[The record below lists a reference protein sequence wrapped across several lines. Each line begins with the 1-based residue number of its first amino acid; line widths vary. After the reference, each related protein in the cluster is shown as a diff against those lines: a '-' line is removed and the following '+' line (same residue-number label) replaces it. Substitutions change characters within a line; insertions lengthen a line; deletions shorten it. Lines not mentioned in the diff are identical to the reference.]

1 MPIVARVPFTGIR
14 CWRRRSWI
22 GRLTCPLD
30 TADVARA
37 PPIRERFQLR
47 RLRSGAD
54 ARRMTM
60 RRGGELDGRLVFD
73 GGTIRR
79 RVVLTVWRAYLP
91 HSSKRAI
98 RPRAIEASLPARG
111 ASFLGATRPRFLS
124 GRCQDDAGKPREL
137 CPTPRTLGSG
147 PRAPKT
153 AASPWRRL
161 PRQRGRRAFR
171 HRRYG
176 HRS

>member
-98 RPRAIEASLPARG
+98 RPRADRGFPPGARG
-111 ASFLGATRPRFLS
+111 FCFWGYSAAFSERSMS
-124 GRCQDDAGKPREL
+124 G
-137 CPTPRTLGSG
+137 
-147 PRAPKT
+147 
-153 AASPWRRL
+153 
-161 PRQRGRRAFR
+161 
-171 HRRYG
+171 
-176 HRS
+176 